1 MLDLQHSME
10 LSNETLKMAR
20 IAGMEAANATDAMTS
35 ALRGFNMELNET
47 SAKRVNDVYSELAA
61 ITASDV
67 EELSTAMSK
76 TASIAHN
83 VNMEFETT
91 AAFLAQGIET
101 TRESAETIG
110 TALKTVIGRFSEV
123 KSLYSKGEI
132 TGTDDNGEEIN
143 VNKVQKALRTAGVDM
158 TKFFTGEEGLDQVF
172 LDLSKKWD
180 SLDITTQRYISTMAA
195 GSRRIKRRC
204 PLLSAA

>member
-1 MLDLQHSME
+1 
-10 LSNETLKMAR
+10 
-20 IAGMEAANATDAMTS
+20 MTS
-35 ALRGFNMELNET
+35 ALRGFNMELEKT
-47 SAKRVNDVYSELAA
+47 SAQRINDVYSELAA
-61 ITASDV
+61 MSASDV
-67 EELSTAMSK
+67 QELSTAMSK

-91 AAFLAQGIET
+91 AAFLAQGIES

-110 TALKTVIGRFSEV
+110 SALRTVIARFSEA

-132 TGTDDNGEEIN
+132 AGTDENGEEVN
-143 VNKVQKALRTAGVDM
+143 VNKIQKALRSARIDM

-172 LDLSKKWD
+172 LELSKKWD
-180 SLDITTQRYISTMAA
+180 SLDITVKRYIATMAA

>member
-20 IAGMEAANATDAMTS
+20 IAGMEAADATDAMTS
-35 ALRGFNMELNET
+35 ALRGFNMELNQT
-47 SAKRVNDVYSELAA
+47 SAQRVNDVYSELAA
-61 ITASDV
+61 ITASNV

-76 TASIAHN
+76 TASIAHS

-110 TALKTVIGRFSEV
+110 TMLKTVIGRFSEV

-132 TGTDDNGEEIN
+132 TGTDENGEEIN
-143 VNKVQKALRTAGVDM
+143 VNKVQKALRAAGVDM

-172 LDLSKKWD
+172 LNLSKKWD
-180 SLDITTQRYISTMAA
+180 SLDITTQRY
-195 GSRRIKRRC
+195 
-204 PLLSAA
+204 L

>member
-1 MLDLQHSME
+1 
-10 LSNETLKMAR
+10 
-20 IAGMEAANATDAMTS
+20 MTS
-35 ALRGFNMELNET
+35 ALRGFNMELNQA
-47 SAKRVNDVYSELAA
+47 SAQRVNDVYSELAA

-110 TALKTVIGRFSEV
+110 TALKTVYRSFFRSQ
-123 KSLYSKGEI
+123 SLYSKGEI

-172 LDLSKKWD
+172 LNLSKKWD
-180 SLDITTQRYISTMAA
+180 SLDIATQRYISTMAA

>member
-1 MLDLQHSME
+1 
-10 LSNETLKMAR
+10 
-20 IAGMEAANATDAMTS
+20 
-35 ALRGFNMELNET
+35 
-47 SAKRVNDVYSELAA
+47 
-61 ITASDV
+61 
-67 EELSTAMSK
+67 MSK

-132 TGTDDNGEEIN
+132 TGTDENGEEVNI
-143 VNKVQKALRTAGVDM
+143 NKVQKALRTAGVDM